1 MGFHGVSAVMPF
13 TQRPPLSQVISSA
26 TQLVNT
32 VLPIVPGGMKEAID
46 LYAECYD
53 SEGQKRVKVARVSL
67 AQASATNEPSI
78 LINQSEPRLSDI
90 VIYAMRYPNPTAE
103 QMASI
108 LNALS
113 IDRHV
118 YDHDEMENVIQ
129 ILFSYF

>member
-1 MGFHGVSAVMPF
+1 
-13 TQRPPLSQVISSA
+13 
-26 TQLVNT
+26 
-32 VLPIVPGGMKEAID
+32 
-46 LYAECYD
+46 
-53 SEGQKRVKVARVSL
+53 
-67 AQASATNEPSI
+67 
-78 LINQSEPRLSDI
+78 
-90 VIYAMRYPNPTAE
+90 MRYPNPTAE